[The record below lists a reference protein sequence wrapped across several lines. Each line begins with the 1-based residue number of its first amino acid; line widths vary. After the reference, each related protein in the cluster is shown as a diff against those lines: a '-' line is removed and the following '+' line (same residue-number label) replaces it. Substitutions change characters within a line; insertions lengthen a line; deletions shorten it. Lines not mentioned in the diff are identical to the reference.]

1 MALEKTQLIELA
13 RATAKASLNP
23 SVAYS
28 FGETKMSAEALA
40 KTFVQELN
48 ELGKDPQSLRE
59 NINLIYTL
67 LEVQLSEVV
76 PAKVMNAY
84 GQFADVK
91 TYPQGTKP
99 VFKVNISEASRK
111 RAKQFV
117 TKVGLA
123 GRYETFKLDGYTFE
137 VPTSAIGGAAE
148 IGYEEFL
155 DGRVDFSEL
164 IAIIT
169 EGMDELIYKEIA
181 KAMVAGLAQ
190 LPAINK
196 VATSDFDE
204 KAMDNLL
211 MRAEAF
217 GTPTI
222 YCTSEFAVKMVPQE
236 AWRYTESMKDELY
249 RTGRLA
255 GYKGRNVVILDQ
267 GFDDIDLA
275 SKVLDPG
282 YAWIIPAGANTKP
295 IKVAFEGGLQMID
308 IESQDDWSHRV
319 EFYQK
324 VGVVPMFTNDIF
336 CYVDESLAGQM
347 DASVWNLYDTVK
359 NVVEVSNM
367 PEDSKDAPSEGQG
380 EGHVGS

>member
-1 MALEKTQLIELA
+1 MLDRENLVALGKALA
-13 RATAKASLNP
+13 NADKKAP
-23 SVAYS
+23 IAYS
-28 FGETKMSAEALA
+28 FEGKNYNYEALNE
-40 KTFVQELN
+40 TFRQELN
-48 ELGKDPQSLRE
+48 EMVGTPKLFNQNKYE
-59 NINLIYTL
+59 MFEL
-67 LEVQLSEVV
+67 LEEVIDDV
-76 PAKVMNAY
+76 LPKTVSINYQNLAEFKT
-84 GQFADVK
+84 FAQGDKPIFRRHFNSK
-91 TYPQGTKP
+91 T
-99 VFKVNISEASRK
+99 
-111 RAKQFV
+111 RAKQFI
-117 TKVGLA
+117 TRVGLA
-123 GRYETFKLDGYTFE
+123 GRYEVFKLASSQESFE
-137 VPTSAIGGAAE
+137 IRTSAIGGAAE

-181 KAMVAGLAQ
+181 KAMVAGLSQ

-255 GYKGRNVVILDQ
+255 GYKGRNVVVLDQ

-295 IKVAFEGGLQMID
+295 IKVAFEGGLQMRD

-367 PEDSKDAPSEGQG
+367 PEASKDAPSEGQG
-380 EGHVGS
+380 EEHVGQ

>member
-1 MALEKTQLIELA
+1 MALDRKNLLTLAKT
-13 RATAKASLNP
+13 TAKADP
-23 SVAYS
+23 SNKTKYS
-28 FGETKMSAEALA
+28 FAGESFGYKELNDTLRSELNGLAGTYSLYRENKNLIFQIMEETIDDVLPQKVINQYGMFAETK
-40 KTFVQELN
+40 
-48 ELGKDPQSLRE
+48 
-59 NINLIYTL
+59 
-67 LEVQLSEVV
+67 
-76 PAKVMNAY
+76 
-84 GQFADVK
+84 QFA
-91 TYPQGTKP
+91 QGTKP
-99 VFKVNISEASRK
+99 IFTQKITAASKR
-111 RAKQFV
+111 RAKQFI
-117 TKVGLA
+117 TRVGLA
-123 GRYETFKLDGYTFE
+123 GRYEVFKLASSQESFE
-137 VPTSAIGGAAE
+137 IRTSAIGGAAE

-181 KAMVAGLAQ
+181 KAMVAGLSQ

-255 GYKGRNVVILDQ
+255 GYKGRNVVVLDQ

-295 IKVAFEGGLQMID
+295 IKVAFEGGLQMRD

-367 PEDSKDAPSEGQG
+367 PEDSKDKPSEGQG
-380 EGHVGS
+380 EGH